1 MKEVEA
7 MGKVVRSRGETN
19 QKPVDPF
26 DYEDFDEPILIDL
39 RKKSK
44 HRGRLTI
51 NPKIWITTHKG

>member
-1 MKEVEA
+1 MEA

-51 NPKIWITTHKG
+51 NPKI